1 MTRWLVALGFA
12 LGASLLA
19 SGFGR
24 IGLLQ
29 TLELKT
35 YDARM
40 RVVATGA
47 GPAPPIAMVLIDDH
61 SIRQL
66 EPAVGRWPWPR
77 LLHGLLIDYLARGP
91 ARLVVYDVQFSEADT
106 ASRDI
111 LGTPWTGKESDDAL
125 VQSVRQAGNVIVAVE
140 ASSEGL
146 VDASKNVQAPLTGVA
161 SLDRDWPLRGYAE
174 RRPLLTPPF
183 PDLAAA
189 VRGVGHARLAYD
201 LDGPARRYVPF
212 VEVAE
217 KIVPSL
223 PMAAAIAVTGVT
235 PERVSATRATLRL
248 GERRVPW
255 IAQVVPDFYG
265 PPQTVFRPL
274 VPFRGPTMRADGTPS
289 FPSYSFQDL
298 VLAEQQIL
306 DGQTPHL
313 DPSVFKDQIVVVG
326 VSAEGLKD
334 TFTTPFGE
342 GQMPGAEFHA
352 NVIDALLS
360 GRTIAPAVT
369 WQRAVATVGLSVAAA
384 AVGALAAP
392 WVTALAAL
400 ALAGTY
406 VWYATSALGQGLW
419 LPLIVPLLA
428 LALTF
433 LADLAWMYF
442 VEGREKRR
450 VKRLFSRYVSKDV
463 YQQLL
468 ASPTDAVLGGQRREM
483 TVLFSDM
490 RGFTTLSESGE
501 AEDLVR
507 QLNQYF
513 TRMVEV
519 VFAHRGTVDKFVGD
533 MVMALFGAPLDDADH
548 ADHAVQT
555 ALAMVKELEQLNRLW
570 AVEGRAALDI
580 GIGINTGE
588 MIAGNIGSDAIM
600 SYTVI
605 GDNVNLGARL
615 ESLNK
620 DFATRILISE
630 ATRRQLKGSY
640 DLRPLGD
647 VTVKGK
653 TRAVQVYEVR
663 VPAPIPVSAP
673 AP

>member
-12 LGASLLA
+12 LAAALVAGLL
-19 SGFGR
+19 GQV
-24 IGLLQ
+24 GLLQ

-35 YDARM
+35 YDARL

-47 GPAPPIAMVLIDDH
+47 GPTPAIAMVLIDDH

-77 LLHGLLIDYLARGP
+77 LLHGMLIDYLARAP
-91 ARLVVYDVQFSEADT
+91 AKLVVYDVQFSEADKAT
-106 ASRDI
+106 REI
-111 LGTPWTGKESDDAL
+111 LGTPWTGQESDDAL
-125 VQSVRQAGNVIVAVE
+125 VTSVRQAGNVIVAVQ

-146 VDASKNVQAPLTGVA
+146 VDASQNVQPPLDDVA
-161 SLDRDWPLRGYAE
+161 SLDRVWPLEGFAE

-183 PDLAAA
+183 PELAAA
-189 VRGVGHARLAYD
+189 VRAVGHARLAYD

-212 VEVAE
+212 VEVAG
-217 KIVPSL
+217 KVVPSL
-223 PMAAAIAVTGVT
+223 PVAAAIEALGIRPNTVFANRAV
-235 PERVSATRATLRL
+235 LYL
-248 GERRVPW
+248 GNRRVPW
-255 IAQVVPDFYG
+255 IEQAVPDFYG
-265 PPQTVFRPL
+265 PAQTVYRPL
-274 VPFRGPTMRADGTPS
+274 VPFRGPTMRGDGTPT

-313 DPSVFKDQIVVVG
+313 DPATFKDQIVIVG

-360 GRTIAPAVT
+360 GRSIAPAPP
-369 WQRAVATVGLSVAAA
+369 WQRATATLGLTLSVA
-384 AVGALAAP
+384 AVGALGAP
-392 WVTALAAL
+392 WATALMAL
-400 ALAGTY
+400 AVAAGY
-406 VWYATSALGQGLW
+406 IWYATTALGHGTW
-419 LPLIVPLLA
+419 LPLVVPLVA

-433 LADLAWMYF
+433 LVDLGWMYF

-468 ASPTDAVLGGQRREM
+468 ASPTEAVLGGQRREM
-483 TVLFSDM
+483 SVLFSDM

-501 AEDLVR
+501 PEDLVR

-519 VFAHRGTVDKFVGD
+519 VFAHRGTIDKFVGD
-533 MVMALFGAPLDDADH
+533 MVMALYGAPLDDADH

-555 ALAMVKELEQLNRLW
+555 ALAMVRELEQLNRLW

-588 MIAGNIGSDAIM
+588 MIAGNIGSNTIM

-620 DFATRILISE
+620 DFGTRILISD
-630 ATRRQLKGSY
+630 ATRRQLKGDY

-663 VPAPIPVSAP
+663 TPGPASRA
-673 AP
+673 